1 MTQSGFRLFMEIPL
15 RKWFAAAVNWR
26 SSAEGGGGDPR
37 ETELQLSLQIFSA
50 SEKVSFPRSLLGALS
65 RHSLGG
71 GGEFLQIRPTLLHH
85 PTARL
90 KQIKGLRLN
99 TRARKRNIFLTTDTG
114 SKLHTCKYEIEKQQ
128 KPKNNKQN
136 KKGEGH
142 VHVQA
147 GIYNAWSQLWNF
159 QT

>member
-1 MTQSGFRLFMEIPL
+1 M
-15 RKWFAAAVNWR
+15 
-26 SSAEGGGGDPR
+26 
-37 ETELQLSLQIFSA
+37 
-50 SEKVSFPRSLLGALS
+50 GALS

-71 GGEFLQIRPTLLHH
+71 GGEFLQIRPTLLTS
-85 PTARL
+85 PNCKL

-99 TRARKRNIFLTTDTG
+99 IRARKRNIFLTTDTG

-142 VHVQA
+142 VHV
-147 GIYNAWSQLWNF
+147 
-159 QT
+159 